1 MKKYI
6 SILSTV
12 LVGATLMTSCK
23 KEGCTDSLATNYNP
37 DAKKDDGTCVY
48 EPTPTPTAKYDVT
61 FSFTHNYDGTPVT
74 ASDFNSIK
82 YTNKFGN
89 QHSITKL
96 IYLISDVRLYKS
108 NGDSVMLDGYN
119 YIDLTNTSTLTY
131 PAPKQV
137 EEGTY
142 TGISFIFGFDE
153 QDNVSGAYADLNTAS
168 WNWPSMLGGGYH
180 FMQFEG
186 KYIDTAAAQVG
197 FAYHMGTARHITA
210 TDTTFEANHFKA
222 DLPGSGFT
230 LSNNATIEIKMNLAE
245 WFKNPN
251 TWDLNQY
258 HSMLMPNYTA
268 QLLMNDNGRS
278 VFALGTITQ

>member
-1 MKKYI
+1 
-6 SILSTV
+6 
-12 LVGATLMTSCK
+12 MTSCK

-168 WNWPSMLGGGYH
+168 WNWPAMLGGGYH